1 MGLDE
6 TAMQYLRELADMENR
21 AIKQGQS
28 VVGVY
33 SWCLDTIERL
43 QARLESE
50 EAHYCRL
57 VEQQEAILDEA
68 IEWIQ
73 DECPFSIEQILESLN
88 G

>member
-50 EAHYCRL
+50 EAHYARL
-57 VEQQEAILDEA
+57 VEQGHQTPADRL
-68 IEWIQ
+68 
-73 DECPFSIEQILESLN
+73 
-88 G
+88 